1 MTGTEI
7 VAIIGGAA
15 LGYWLVAVLLPS
27 ISGNRFAESE
37 LPQDPADDDGPAPWH
52 VVLGVPE
59 DASRTEIIA
68 GYKARISQYHPD
80 KVATM
85 APEIREL
92 AQNRSKEINAAYDTA
107 LKHLS

>member
-15 LGYWLVAVLLPS
+15 LGYWLVAVLLPNIRNS
-27 ISGNRFAESE
+27 RLSESG
-37 LPQDPADDDGPAPWH
+37 LPPDLADEDGPAPWH
-52 VVLGVPE
+52 VILGVPE

-68 GYKARISQYHPD
+68 GYKAKISQYHPD

-92 AQNRSKEINAAYDTA
+92 AQSRSKEINAAYDTA
-107 LKHLS
+107 LKHRS